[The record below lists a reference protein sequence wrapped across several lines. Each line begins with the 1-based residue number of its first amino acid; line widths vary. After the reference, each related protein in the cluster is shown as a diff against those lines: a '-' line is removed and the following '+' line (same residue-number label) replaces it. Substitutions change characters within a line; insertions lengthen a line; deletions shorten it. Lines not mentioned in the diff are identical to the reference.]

1 MSQNRNHDFFQQATT
16 IVIKIGSAQ
25 LVDKHGNI
33 RSRWLYA
40 LCHDIA
46 KLKAQGK
53 QIIIVSSG
61 AVALGRNALTHY
73 AQQPSLAQ
81 KQAAAATGQI
91 TLCRSYEEAMEQY
104 HLRTAQLLLTIE
116 DCHNLQRQ
124 LNAKNTLKAL
134 LHANIIP
141 IINENDTVATT
152 ELRFGD
158 NDRLSAHICHLV
170 KAEVLVLLSDVDGMY
185 DKDPSQHPDAQHI
198 ATIDTID
205 EHIIAMAGPKQTT
218 VGTGGMVTKLDAAKI
233 ATAAGCHL
241 VIANG
246 AANAPLGQLADIKT
260 RCTWFIA
267 QHSPSRASR
276 QWLQHLSP
284 NGYLHIDSGAAHAIH
299 SGKNLLA
306 TGMTQVKGHFRKGD
320 AVVIIDAT
328 NHAIAKGVCQY
339 HAADLQKILG
349 QHSDQIEKIL
359 GYHNGNAVVHSDNI
373 VLLSN

>member
-1 MSQNRNHDFFQQATT
+1 MSQNRNNDFFQQAST

-25 LVDKHGNI
+25 LVDKQGNI
-33 RSRWLYA
+33 RSEWLHA

-46 KLKAQGK
+46 TLKAQGK

-61 AVALGRNALTHY
+61 AVALGRSALTHY
-73 AQQPSLAQ
+73 AKQPSLTQ

-91 TLCRSYEEAMEQY
+91 MLCRSYEEAMERY

-134 LHANIIP
+134 LQSNVIP

-158 NDRLSAHICHLV
+158 NDRLSAHICYLV

-185 DKDPSQHPDAQHI
+185 DKDPSQHSDAQHI
-198 ATIDTID
+198 ARIDTID
-205 EHIIAMAGPKQTT
+205 EHITAMAGPKQTA

-246 AANAPLGQLADIKT
+246 ACNAPLSQLADTNT

-267 QHSPSRASR
+267 QHSPLRANR
-276 QWLQHLSP
+276 QWLQHLPP
-284 NGYLHIDSGAAHAIH
+284 NGYLHIDTGAAHAIH

-306 TGMTQVKGHFRKGD
+306 TGITQVKGHFRKGD
-320 AVVIIDAT
+320 AVVMIDTA
-328 NHAIAKGVCQY
+328 NHSIAKGVCQY
-339 HAADLQKILG
+339 HASDLQKILG

-359 GYHNGNAVVHSDNI
+359 GYHHGNTVVHSDNI
-373 VLLSN
+373 FLFSN